1 MLFNLVHNASH
12 VKQTRILPVPLW
24 QKEHI
29 LGPTRKCGVQ
39 MIDPTQSQMQAFLAT
54 DQASPVIFVNCHRYY
69 TEARYPGDYSDDRYP
84 TKVSGRDAYHRYLK
98 EVASRFVPQV
108 GGRLLL
114 AGPVDMVFIGDGG
127 WDEIVIG
134 QYPTKSDAMRIP
146 TLPGYE
152 EIVVHRKAGL
162 KVAQTMVLSPQ
173 NFNIDTLAW
182 NPEK

>member
-1 MLFNLVHNASH
+1 
-12 VKQTRILPVPLW
+12 
-24 QKEHI
+24 
-29 LGPTRKCGVQ
+29 
-39 MIDPTQSQMQAFLAT
+39 MIDPTDAQMQAFLDT
-54 DQASPVIFVNCHRYY
+54 DQTSPVIFVNCHRYY
-69 TEARYPGDYSDDRYP
+69 DEARYPGDYSDDRYP
-84 TKVSGRDAYHRYLK
+84 VNVSGCDAYHRYMK

-114 AGPVDMVFIGDGG
+114 AGPVDMVFIGDGN

-134 QYPTKSDAMRIP
+134 QYPSMSDAMRLP

-162 KVAQTMVLSPQ
+162 KAAQTMVLSPQ
-173 NFNIDTLAW
+173 NLSINTLAQ